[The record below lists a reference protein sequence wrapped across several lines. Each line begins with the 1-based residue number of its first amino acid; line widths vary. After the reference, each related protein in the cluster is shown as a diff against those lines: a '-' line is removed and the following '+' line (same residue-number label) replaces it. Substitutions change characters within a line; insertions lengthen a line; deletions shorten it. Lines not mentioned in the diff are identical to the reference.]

1 MTACEPPAGTSAGHR
16 SVLVLATLALVL
28 TAFNLRPAVTSLG
41 AILPEVRA
49 GTGTSTAVAGILTSL
64 PPVSFGIAALVGA
77 RIGRRFGTAQTL
89 IAAMLVTAA
98 TLLLRGTSGSGGA
111 IVVWSVLA
119 LFAMGLGNA
128 LLPVVVKRWFPG
140 RVGPATGWYALA
152 LAAGTAAAAGLTV
165 PITDAAGSWR
175 VGLGAWALPA
185 LLAALPWWWLRE
197 SRLRGPGSERP
208 DAPPAPAYDHAIGRR
223 VRRQP
228 RSWALAGY
236 FGTQSLTAYVVMG
249 WLPSIYREAGAT
261 PAVAGSLLAVL
272 MVVGGPVSLLI
283 PALAGRRSDQRSL
296 VVALGVC
303 AGVGFG
309 GLLVAPLALPWVWA
323 VLIGVGMGAFPLALT
338 LIGLRAMTADGTAA
352 LSSLG
357 QGVGYLI
364 AAGGPVAIGLLHDV
378 TGSWDLPLVAV
389 IGLLVPQVA
398 CGLVAARPGVVDGA
412 AHPGR

>member
-1 MTACEPPAGTSAGHR
+1 MRPPDRGEATPAER
-16 SVLVLATLALVL
+16 RTVLVLATVALVL

-49 GTGTSTAVAGILTSL
+49 GTGTSAVVAGILTSL

-89 IAAMLVTAA
+89 VVAMTVTAA
-98 TLLLRGTSGSGGA
+98 ALVGRGTSGSGA
-111 IVVWSVLA
+111 AVVVWSVGA

-140 RVGPATGWYALA
+140 RVGQATGWYALA

-165 PITDAAGSWR
+165 PITDGTGSWR
-175 VGLGAWALPA
+175 IGLGVWAVPA
-185 LLAALPWWWLRE
+185 LLAAAPWLWLRE
-197 SRLRGPGSERP
+197 SRLHRSPGGAVGASQHDPEV
-208 DAPPAPAYDHAIGRR
+208 GRQ

-249 WLPSIYREAGAT
+249 WLPSIYRDAGAT

-283 PALAGRRSDQRSL
+283 PALAGRRADQRSL
-296 VVALGVC
+296 VVALGAC
-303 AGVGFG
+303 AAVGFG

-323 VLIGVGMGAFPLALT
+323 TLIGIGMGAFPLALT
-338 LIGLRAMTADGTAA
+338 LIGLRAMTTDGTAA

-364 AAGGPVAIGLLHDV
+364 AAGGPVAIGLLRDAS
-378 TGSWDLPLVAV
+378 GSWDLPLVV
-389 IGLLVPQVA
+389 VLGLLVPQIA
-398 CGLVAARPGVVDGA
+398 CGLVAARPGAVDEPA
-412 AHPGR
+412 APGRQ